1 MNRTA
6 GASSHDKSDPTQWD
20 RIAESKEFKDLV
32 AVKKAF
38 IIPGF
43 IFFFGQYLGL
53 NLLVGYAPRVA
64 SVRVVGTINVGYLIV
79 LLQFALGWLIAALY
93 SLIAAKF
100 DALTKDILARVDH
113 GERAD

>member
-1 MNRTA
+1 MDRTA
-6 GASSHDKSDPTQWD
+6 GVAPHEEPDPTEWD

-53 NLLVGYAPRVA
+53 NLLVGYAPRIA
-64 SVRVVGTINVGYLIV
+64 SARVIGTINVGYLIA

-93 SLIAAKF
+93 SVIAAKF
-100 DALTKDILARVDH
+100 DALTKDILARVDDR
-113 GERAD
+113 GDR